1 MSRPPSPRVLVF
13 DVNETLL
20 DIGTLAPLFQRLFGD
35 GAVLRHWFAQ
45 LILHAEAAA
54 LAGHYLPLG
63 RLGGGVLR
71 MLGTVRG
78 VAVAEGDLDEL
89 RGRLLA
95 MPPHPDVL
103 PALSRLADA
112 GFRLATL
119 TNSAPDPEVDPLA
132 RAGIAPLL
140 ERRFTVDAVR
150 RFKPA
155 PEVYRQ
161 VSDALGLPPA
171 ALCLVAAHH
180 WDTMGAQALGWAGA
194 LVTRPGQAAV
204 PGLPP
209 PDLAAP
215 DLAALAESMIDRWR
229 A

>member
-1 MSRPPSPRVLVF
+1 MSSDPSPSVLVF

-20 DIGTLAPLFQRLFGD
+20 DIGALSPLFRRLFGEA
-35 GAVLRHWFAQ
+35 AVLREWFAR
-45 LILHAEAAA
+45 LILHAEAAT

-63 RLGGGVLR
+63 QLAGGMLR
-71 MLGTVRG
+71 MMGTAQG
-78 VAVAEGDLDEL
+78 VAVGDADVGEL
-89 RGRLLA
+89 RARLLA
-95 MPPHPDVL
+95 LPPHPDVL
-103 PALSRLADA
+103 PALERLGAA
-112 GFRLATL
+112 GFRLVTL
-119 TNSAPDPEVDPLA
+119 TNSAPDPDGDPLA
-132 RAGIAPLL
+132 RAGIASHL
-140 ERRFTVDAVR
+140 ERRFSVDAVR

-161 VSDALGLPPA
+161 VSDALGLQA
-171 ALCLVAAHH
+171 SSLCLVAAHH

-215 DLAALAESMIDRWR
+215 DLVALAEAMIARWR
-229 A
+229 G